1 MKKHNKWRAGVTL
14 ALCALAVAATLLLVF
29 GLWRVRQDADAA
41 APDVPAVADP
51 TPTSA
56 PEPAAA
62 PAVITADDTVP
73 GARGSSIPVTWY
85 RPENVSGTPLVV
97 FCHGF
102 TGDRTVNGHFAPLAQ
117 ALAERG
123 VASIALDFA
132 GQGERRT
139 ESGAAYTLSN
149 CAADIDACIDWM
161 GAQQGV
167 DTQRIALVGHSMG
180 GRIATAYLDLGAH
193 AGAVQAL
200 ALWSPADG
208 DGLRGLEFLNIEN
221 FADVEA
227 WREQARAEGQAS
239 IYRWGDFV
247 ISDAMFT
254 EMEQSHPA
262 ETLAAFAGPILLC
275 YTPEEGSV
283 FTEEYTVQPTI
294 AAVEACAQGIVVDR
308 EIFAGGGHNYTTTN
322 YDLSEDDTAAVNAD
336 LDAALRAVTLDMLLP
351 ALGAG

>member
-1 MKKHNKWRAGVTL
+1 MKGRKTLRAGVTL
-14 ALCALAVAATLLLVF
+14 ALCVLVTAITLFAVR
-29 GLWRVRQDADAA
+29 GLWQSSAPDAA
-41 APDVPAVADP
+41 ATAAPDAS
-51 TPTSA
+51 TT
-56 PEPAAA
+56 
-62 PAVITADDTVP
+62 PAVITADGTVQ
-73 GARGSSIPVTWY
+73 GTRGNSIPVTWY
-85 RPENVSGTPLVV
+85 RPENAAGAPLVV
-97 FCHGF
+97 FGHGF
-102 TGDRTVNGHFAPLAQ
+102 TGDRSVNGHYAPLAQ
-117 ALAERG
+117 ALAEHG
-123 VASIALDFA
+123 VASISLAFA
-132 GQGERRT
+132 GQGGNGEP
-139 ESGAAYTLSN
+139 SAAFTLAN

-161 GAQQGV
+161 GAQQGI
-167 DTQRIALVGHSMG
+167 DTQHIALVGHSMG

-200 ALWSPADG
+200 ALWSPANG
-208 DGLRGLEFLNIEN
+208 DGLRGLEFLDIDDWP
-221 FADVEA
+221 AVEA
-227 WREQARAEGQAS
+227 WREQARAEGQVS
-239 IYRWGDFV
+239 IGRWGGFTV
-247 ISDAMFT
+247 SEAMFS